1 MPKVFTLFWLILNYT
16 QNPDVE
22 YLVILSF
29 LSFSATTIL
38 KPKRIMDMFSI
49 FLTSKWSNFTS
60 ILPKVFTL
68 FSPRC
73 RIPCNFILFCLFS
86 NYKSSTEEDH
96 GQVLCW
102 ASNGLGEQIQPC
114 VFRVVPLASP
124 APPKDCRVRSF
135 K

>member
-1 MPKVFTLFWLILNYT
+1 
-16 QNPDVE
+16 
-22 YLVILSF
+22 
-29 LSFSATTIL
+29 
-38 KPKRIMDMFSI
+38 MFE
-49 FLTSKWSNFTS
+49 K
-60 ILPKVFTL
+60 
-68 FSPRC
+68 C
-73 RIPCNFILFCLFS
+73 GIPCNIIFSCLFS

-135 K
+135 KKYLVNGHLTFLKITNC

>member
-1 MPKVFTLFWLILNYT
+1 MTKKLITSRCGILVVTNYF
-16 QNPDVE
+16 V
-22 YLVILSF
+22 
-29 LSFSATTIL
+29 FSATIIL
-38 KPKRIMDMFSI
+38 QPKRIMDKFCVGPQTDCECRFKIMNI
-49 FLTSKWSNFTS
+49 FDPPYIIRFLKSVVYLV
-60 ILPKVFTL
+60 ILY
-68 FSPRC
+68 
-73 RIPCNFILFCLFS
+73 IFCLFS

-135 K
+135 S